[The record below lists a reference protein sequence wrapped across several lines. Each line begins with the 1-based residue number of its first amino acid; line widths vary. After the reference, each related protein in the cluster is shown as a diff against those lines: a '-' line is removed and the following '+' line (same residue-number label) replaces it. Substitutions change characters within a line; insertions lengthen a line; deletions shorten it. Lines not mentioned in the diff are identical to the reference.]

1 MKISVKDLN
10 LDVKAPLSKSVY
22 HRELIINF
30 ILGARGD
37 FLGESEDDNDDIR
50 ATKACLRALEDTQAE
65 TVTLNCNESG
75 STLRF
80 MIPAALAIKSA
91 SNKTLVFK
99 TNGRLIDR
107 PIEELSDCL
116 KPFGVVITKDK
127 EANEITVT
135 GNIEPGR
142 YVIDGSVSS
151 QYISG
156 LLMALSSFDKKS
168 VVEVTGGVAS
178 VHYIELTV
186 AALAKYGIKV
196 EREGDTFSVPG
207 KTFGIRVPDGNFE
220 VEGDWSN
227 GAFLLCLGSL
237 IRGGSAKV
245 TGLNTKSVQGDMA
258 ILRFLKLADISHIV
272 TDDAVFV
279 QDSHINPVRQ
289 TIEMDCGDIPD
300 IVPYMAVTGA
310 FRAYKTVLKGIRRLR
325 IKESDRAAAITQM
338 LSELGG
344 NVTLEEDTITVEY
357 IDKKDIPDRIVLTS
371 SGDHRM
377 AMAAVLCAAAT
388 GKVIEIDSIDCL
400 DKSFPEF
407 RKVMLK
413 EMVLK

>member
-1 MKISVKDLN
+1 MRIACRNLN
-10 LDVKAPLSKSVY
+10 LDIKAPLSKSVY
-22 HRELIINF
+22 HRELIINYL
-30 ILGARGD
+30 LGARGS
-37 FLGESEDDNDDIR
+37 FLEESPDDNDDIR
-50 ATKACLRALEDTQAE
+50 ATKACLRALENNDSDT
-65 TVTLNCNESG
+65 VVLNCNESG

-80 MIPAALAIKSA
+80 MIPVALSCKSEKV
-91 SNKTLVFK
+91 KTLVFK
-99 TNGRLIDR
+99 TKGRLIER
-107 PIEELSDCL
+107 PIKELADCL
-116 KPFGVVITKDK
+116 APFGVTITKNA

-156 LLMALSSFDKKS
+156 LLMALSCFDKGS
-168 VVEVTGGVAS
+168 TVEVTGGIAS

-186 AALAKYGIKV
+186 DALSKYGINIV
-196 EREGDTFSVPG
+196 REDDTFKVPA
-207 KTFGIRVPDGNFE
+207 KTETSIPDGSFE

-245 TGLNTKSVQGDMA
+245 SGLNMESVQGDRA
-258 ILRFLKLADISHIV
+258 IMRFLMLAGISYLV
-272 TDDAVFV
+272 EGNTVFV
-279 QDSHINPVRQ
+279 QDSLINPIRPS
-289 TIEMDCGDIPD
+289 IEMDCSDIPD

-310 FRAYKTVLKGIRRLR
+310 FRAYKTVLNGIKRLR
-325 IKESDRAAAITQM
+325 IKESDRAKAVTEMLTAI
-338 LSELGG
+338 GA
-344 NVTLEEDTITVEY
+344 NVTLEEDTITIEY
-357 IDKKDIPDRIVLTS
+357 IDKTADDIVLTS

-388 GKVIEIDSIDCL
+388 GKDIELDNIDCL

-407 RKVMLK
+407 RKILLK
-413 EMVLK
+413 EMCQ